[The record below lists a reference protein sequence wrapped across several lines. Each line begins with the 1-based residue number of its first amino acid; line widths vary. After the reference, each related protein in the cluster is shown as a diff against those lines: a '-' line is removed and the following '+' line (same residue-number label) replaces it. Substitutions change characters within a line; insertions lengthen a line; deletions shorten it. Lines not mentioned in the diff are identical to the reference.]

1 MKGTASPQTEALHC
15 YAACRPD
22 ITLPE
27 GPGVAGAS
35 VSLLADGP
43 VAILVSPLPAEG
55 EPGDPESL
63 AAHARVVQQ
72 AFEAGVVAPFRF
84 PTIVASDDETVHELV
99 RPHRDWLLETLDR
112 LEGLEELRLRVRY
125 DEDAA
130 VAEVLAAN
138 PRLAKLRGRTDTA
151 LRLGEAIVAELRH
164 QAVQDSQAILAAVRP
179 LIEDAMVDAVGGERD
194 VLTAS
199 LLIHR
204 GRAQEV
210 DDAAERWAAER
221 PPVQIQLLG
230 PLPPYSFA
238 DMEKDS

>member
-1 MKGTASPQTEALHC
+1 
-15 YAACRPD
+15 
-22 ITLPE
+22 
-27 GPGVAGAS
+27 VAGAS
-35 VSLLADGP
+35 VRLLADGP
-43 VAILVSPLPAEG
+43 VAILVSSLPADVQ
-55 EPGDPESL
+55 PGDPECL

-84 PTIVASDDETVHELV
+84 PTIVPSLDETVHELV
-99 RPHRDWLLETLDR
+99 GPHRDWLLETLDR

-130 VAEVLAAN
+130 VAEVMSAN
-138 PRLAKLRGRTDTA
+138 PWLAKLRGRTDTA
-151 LRLGEAIVAELRH
+151 LRLGEAVVAELRH
-164 QAVQDSQAILAAVRP
+164 QAVQDSQAILAAIRP

-199 LLIHR
+199 LLIRR
-204 GRAQEV
+204 GHAQEV
-210 DDAAERWAAER
+210 DEAAERWAAER